1 MIVTS
6 WQPRRI
12 NRLLGMKAAVLTS
25 TTIINEIDI
34 FNYPFPAFIRQLECT
49 AKEQLLAS
57 ARKMENK
64 EGRICLDERWAAVF
78 HQYVCVVHHRW
89 STFPPGV
96 SNTDGHDGVYQWSY
110 TNTTVPHL
118 LNYSDCFLPL
128 HVGWEP
134 QLCIFKS
141 TDCMWQIDQNAKCSR
156 WKTRV
161 SFTQKSQKLQN

>member
-6 WQPRRI
+6 CQTRRM
-12 NRLLGMKAAVLTS
+12 NRLFGMKAAVLTFS
-25 TTIINEIDI
+25 AIINEIDI
-34 FNYPFPAFIRQLECT
+34 FNYPFPAFIRQLEST

-64 EGRICLDERWAAVF
+64 EGRICLNERWAAVS
-78 HQYVCVVHHRW
+78 HQCVCVVHHRW

-96 SNTDGHDGVYQWSY
+96 SNRDGHGGVYQWSY
-110 TNTTVPHL
+110 INSTGPHL

-134 QLCIFKS
+134 QWYIFIS
-141 TDCMWQIDQNAKCSR
+141 TDWMWQIYQNAWCSR
-156 WKTRV
+156 WKA
-161 SFTQKSQKLQN
+161 

>member
-1 MIVTS
+1 
-6 WQPRRI
+6 
-12 NRLLGMKAAVLTS
+12 MKAAVLTS
-25 TTIINEIDI
+25 TAIINEIDI
-34 FNYPFPAFIRQLECT
+34 FNYPFPAFIRQLKRT

-110 TNTTVPHL
+110 TNSTVPHL
-118 LNYSDCFLPL
+118 HNYSDCFLPL

-134 QLCIFKS
+134 QLCLFKS
-141 TDCMWQIDQNAKCSR
+141 TDCMWQIYQMFQVEDS
-156 WKTRV
+156 
-161 SFTQKSQKLQN
+161 SFYHSEITQTPKLKSKFRRNLQRNGPC